1 MRLLTSFIGTNRD
14 FRAWLAAQ
22 KRPAEVIYLQRC
34 ELCGRLAKGAIC
46 RKCEPLFLKWT
57 RIMRAEL
64 DKEKSRQIGS
74 QPDTPI
80 IA

>member
-1 MRLLTSFIGTNRD
+1 MG
-14 FRAWLAAQ
+14 Q
-22 KRPAEVIYLQRC
+22 VITTANC
-34 ELCGRLAKGAIC
+34 VFCGRLIKNGDLCKRHIGT
-46 RKCEPLFLKWT
+46 FQKWT
-57 RIMRAEL
+57 RFMRAEL